1 MNCCHYINVFSLLQ
15 TKLLKKL
22 GGLQKDET
30 RQQWV
35 KDLAE
40 EQLQELY
47 ATDPNLEYTEQKERS
62 LRKKLANQIVKK
74 RFRRIYRGIMNYQFV
89 NITKQYLHFIQTIPD
104 SFGKESHQS
113 ANVARTCNATKR
125 KSASTLLAAR
135 RCCLILL
142 VDAPKCI
149 LSPPHKKHAISSLM
163 KCKISLLHR

>member
-1 MNCCHYINVFSLLQ
+1 QWYKETNEQLPLHHRLSLLQ

-62 LRKKLANQIVKK
+62 LRKKLANQIVRK
-74 RFRRIYRGIMNYQFV
+74 RFRRI
-89 NITKQYLHFIQTIPD
+89 
-104 SFGKESHQS
+104 
-113 ANVARTCNATKR
+113 
-125 KSASTLLAAR
+125 
-135 RCCLILL
+135 
-142 VDAPKCI
+142 
-149 LSPPHKKHAISSLM
+149 
-163 KCKISLLHR
+163 

>member
-1 MNCCHYINVFSLLQ
+1 MKSGLTLVDQIDRYIQGITNYGPLFRDMKINGRTILSKESIRQWYKETNEQLPLHHRLSLLQ

-62 LRKKLANQIVKK
+62 LRKNWPTKSYVK
-74 RFRRIYRGIMNYQFV
+74 
-89 NITKQYLHFIQTIPD
+89 D
-104 SFGKESHQS
+104 SVESIEGS
-113 ANVARTCNATKR
+113 
-125 KSASTLLAAR
+125 
-135 RCCLILL
+135 
-142 VDAPKCI
+142 
-149 LSPPHKKHAISSLM
+149 
-163 KCKISLLHR
+163 

>member
-1 MNCCHYINVFSLLQ
+1 MDVLFCQKNRSAPGTKKPMNCCHYINVFRSYK

-62 LRKKLANQIVKK
+62 LRKN
-74 RFRRIYRGIMNYQFV
+74 
-89 NITKQYLHFIQTIPD
+89 
-104 SFGKESHQS
+104 
-113 ANVARTCNATKR
+113 
-125 KSASTLLAAR
+125 
-135 RCCLILL
+135 
-142 VDAPKCI
+142 
-149 LSPPHKKHAISSLM
+149 
-163 KCKISLLHR
+163 

>member
-1 MNCCHYINVFSLLQ
+1 MKSGLTLVDQIDRYIQSITSYGPLFRDMKINGRTILSKESIRQWYKETNEQLPLHHRLSLLQ

-62 LRKKLANQIVKK
+62 LRKKT
-74 RFRRIYRGIMNYQFV
+74 G
-89 NITKQYLHFIQTIPD
+89 
-104 SFGKESHQS
+104 
-113 ANVARTCNATKR
+113 
-125 KSASTLLAAR
+125 
-135 RCCLILL
+135 
-142 VDAPKCI
+142 
-149 LSPPHKKHAISSLM
+149 
-163 KCKISLLHR
+163 